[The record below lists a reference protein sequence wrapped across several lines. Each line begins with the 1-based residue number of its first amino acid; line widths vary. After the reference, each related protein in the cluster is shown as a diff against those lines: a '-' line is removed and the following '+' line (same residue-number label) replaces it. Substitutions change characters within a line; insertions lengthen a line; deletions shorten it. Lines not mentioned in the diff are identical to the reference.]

1 MKVCITEHVVPSFG
15 TVPVGSIWDDDSP
28 YLEQPEHFADVSDE
42 KPKAKPTRH
51 HVPKFS
57 EIDEVD

>member
-15 TVPVGSIWDDDSP
+15 TVPVGSLWDDDSP
-28 YLEQPEHFADVSDE
+28 HIDKKNAKHFAKVSEHD
-42 KPKAKPTRH
+42 
-51 HVPKFS
+51 